1 MMIKKL
7 LFFISLLSI
16 FNLYAEV
23 EIPQLT
29 SPVVDHADFLS
40 NDQEQ
45 ALNNKIQSI
54 YQKSKWQ
61 PQILTIET
69 LDGESIEQFS
79 IRVAD
84 EWKLGSKNKD
94 NGLIII
100 VSKQERKTR
109 IEVGSGLEGV
119 ITDYQAH
126 QIIQDILIPEFKN
139 QNFSLGFLNALN
151 YIDSQ
156 FGDTPPAVSKKIV
169 RVKSKPEFAGLFSFV
184 FFILISFLF
193 SFSRRRSRVKKHSWL
208 RGLISA
214 ALFSLPFLAMGL
226 HNLIFLGVLAVIGFL
241 IGFLG
246 FHQAGSYSSGSYH
259 RSGWGGGF
267 GSGGSSSWG
276 GGGGGFSGGGAS
288 GDW

>member
-1 MMIKKL
+1 MQTISFTL
-7 LFFISLLSI
+7 LILLLGF
-16 FNLYAEV
+16 FNLQAQI

-29 SPVVDHADFLS
+29 SPVVDQADFLT
-40 NDQEQ
+40 DQQEQ
-45 ALNNKIQSI
+45 DLRHKIQAI
-54 YQKSKWQ
+54 YQSSTWQ

-69 LDGESIEQFS
+69 LEGESIEQFS

-94 NGLIII
+94 NGLIFII
-100 VSKQERKTR
+100 SKLERKTR
-109 IEVGSGLEGV
+109 IEVGSGLEANV
-119 ITDYQAH
+119 TDYQAH
-126 QIIQDILIPEFKN
+126 KIIQEVMIPAFKK
-139 QNFSLGFLNALN
+139 QDFAGGFHNALD
-151 YIDSQ
+151 YVDSLL
-156 FGDTPPAVSKKIV
+156 GAPVKSGNKKIV
-169 RVKSKPEFAGLFSFV
+169 RLKQKPEFAGLFSFV
-184 FFILISFLF
+184 FFILVSFLF
-193 SFSRRRSRVKKHSWL
+193 SFSRRRTRVKKYSWL
-208 RGLISA
+208 RGIITA

-226 HNLIFLGVLAVIGFL
+226 HNMIFIGVLAVIGFFL
-241 IGFLG
+241 GFLG